1 MQITKGQLKK
11 IIAEEIENIASESD
25 EVETLIEGYSA
36 SYTVDD
42 ESISKEA
49 IIDFLEVLEEQK
61 IPKVAFEAF
70 MSYLP
75 EEMIAPLLKEVVE
88 D

>member
-1 MQITKGQLKK
+1 MQITRGQLKQ
-11 IIAEEIENIASESD
+11 IISEEIENIASESD

-36 SYTVDD
+36 SYTID
-42 ESISKEA
+42 EDSISKEA
-49 IIDFLEVLEEQK
+49 IIDFLEVLQEEK

-75 EEMIAPLLKEVVE
+75 EQMVAPLLKEVVE
-88 D
+88 E